1 MLELPGDLV
10 DLANLVSSM
19 TYRRIEEIVSG
30 EPRELYEA
38 SKHLIKS
45 GGKRL
50 RPLALVLAS
59 KMYGL
64 SPEISSWAAAA
75 VEILHN
81 FTLIHDDIIDQDEY
95 RRGVPTVHKIWGE
108 GLAIVAGDLLF
119 AKSYEALLRLLNYG
133 LNYEKILSAIRE
145 LTWAATTV
153 AEGQAMDIM
162 FESRETV
169 TIDEYIEMVKK
180 KTAALFKSSVV
191 IGALIAGAPD
201 EDILKLADFAFNIGI
216 AFQIRDDELGLV
228 ADEKVLGKPKY
239 SDIRKGKKTILV
251 IYALERASEE
261 QRKAIMSVLGNTKAS
276 REELERA
283 AKVLI
288 ELGALDYSNK
298 LAEDFIKRGIEALDS
313 IHPRDLRSREALK
326 LLAYYVTRRSY

>member
-1 MLELPGDLV
+1 MELPGDIA
-10 DLANLVSSM
+10 DLANVVSSM
-19 TYRRIEEIVSG
+19 TYRRIEEVVSG
-30 EPRELYEA
+30 KPRELYEA
-38 SKHLIKS
+38 SMHLIRA

-64 SPEISSWAAAA
+64 SPEIASWAAAA

-81 FTLIHDDIIDQDEY
+81 FTLIHDDIIDRDEY
-95 RRGVPTVHKIWGE
+95 RRGVPTVHKAWGE
-108 GLAIVAGDLLF
+108 GIAIVAGDLLF
-119 AKSYEALLRLLNYG
+119 AKSYEALLRLLDYG
-133 LNYEKILSAIRE
+133 LSYEKVLSAIRE

-169 TIDEYIEMVKK
+169 TVDEYIEMVKK
-180 KTAALFKSSVV
+180 KTAALFKSSIV
-191 IGALIAGAPD
+191 IGATIAGAPD
-201 EDILKLADFAFNIGI
+201 EDIAKLTDFAFNIGI

-239 SDIRKGKKTILV
+239 SDIREGKKTILV
-251 IYALERASEE
+251 IYALERASEG
-261 QRKAIMSVLGNTKAS
+261 QRRIIMGALGNAAAS
-276 REELERA
+276 REELEKA
-283 AKVLI
+283 ARTLI
-288 ELGALDYSNK
+288 ELGALEYSNK
-298 LAEDFIKRGIEALDS
+298 LAEEFIKRGIEALDS
-313 IHPRDLRSREALK
+313 THPRDLRSRELLK